1 MVPHAIPLP
10 AHTCHRS
17 QSGWQFSRSRLTC
30 IHSHNAASWHDSS
43 LKLVHKEGHQTMP
56 PMKKCRF
63 VFPDPIRFD
72 PARRDPTILLT
83 RSSSSCLSCFDGY
96 RSLALSLLWIN
107 KSTGRV
113 TLFYGVPL
121 LLAPCFVHPQ
131 VMRKGIVMSPTRRFI
146 WHAHPTGNGD
156 EGDEGDEVEGEEEE
170 EGVEDEDIMFNRQ
183 WCVCVDTPYRILS
196 HQIASAQTERWTVI
210 EANERRCAGSSR
222 HAGSVLRRWQMT
234 AIHRQLLSSS
244 AVACASHELTSSL
257 PIWRSLSPSSRL
269 LQVCFK
275 VRRLADPA
283 GGVRGKWKRSSS
295 MRLVLHRVNN
305 AMPRCSQLWWKRT
318 LRMALQMRRM
328 NGLVKDAWRGV
339 AESTVLRL
347 VVG

>member
-63 VFPDPIRFD
+63 VFVGELYRSMSDDGGILCILLAYYSPIRSD
-72 PARRDPTILLT
+72 STQPDATRPSYSPAHHRLVFRVLMVT
-83 RSSSSCLSCFDGY
+83 
-96 RSLALSLLWIN
+96 ALSLSHFCGLIRALVVLL
-107 KSTGRV
+107 S
-113 TLFYGVPL
+113 FYGVPL

-257 PIWRSLSPSSRL
+257 PIWRSLSPSSQPRKKSL
-269 LQVCFK
+269 KGIYKNVC
-275 VRRLADPA
+275 
-283 GGVRGKWKRSSS
+283 
-295 MRLVLHRVNN
+295 
-305 AMPRCSQLWWKRT
+305 
-318 LRMALQMRRM
+318 
-328 NGLVKDAWRGV
+328 
-339 AESTVLRL
+339 
-347 VVG
+347 